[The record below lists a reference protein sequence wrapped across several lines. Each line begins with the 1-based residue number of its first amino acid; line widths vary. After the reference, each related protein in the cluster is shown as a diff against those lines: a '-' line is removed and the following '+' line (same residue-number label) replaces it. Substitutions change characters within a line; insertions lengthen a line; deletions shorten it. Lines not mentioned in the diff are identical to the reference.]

1 MRNPSKAGPLNVT
14 TYCRVSL
21 GPVQLLKQIFTLLF
35 SLKYIYQ
42 SRLSVG
48 KRKLTKNDA
57 KCSDVM
63 TALNPTTGTN
73 AANNV
78 PKTTCIE
85 KAIIWTRTKRIHL

>member
-1 MRNPSKAGPLNVT
+1 
-14 TYCRVSL
+14 
-21 GPVQLLKQIFTLLF
+21 
-35 SLKYIYQ
+35 
-42 SRLSVG
+42 VG

-85 KAIIWTRTKRIHL
+85 KAIIWTRTKRIHLWIEENFPSDITSISSKGDHWENLWSAAVILVVQTAMD

>member
-1 MRNPSKAGPLNVT
+1 
-14 TYCRVSL
+14 
-21 GPVQLLKQIFTLLF
+21 
-35 SLKYIYQ
+35 
-42 SRLSVG
+42 VG
-48 KRKLTKNDA
+48 KRKLTRSDA